1 MELGAGIPCVW
12 DNDYIAL
19 GLALST
25 EEDIGVRIWSETYKY
40 WVGGNC
46 PQNGGCCPSGNLWA
60 DWGFPG
66 SLLPSGPQAPSF
78 HQGPDSSLPSGP
90 QTLSLHQGP
99 RLPPSIKA
107 PGSLLPSGPQTPL
120 FHQCPRLLP
129 SSIRAPGSL
138 LPSGPQLLSI
148 HRILHITCFP
158 GSSFIMEL
166 QTLPQPLYSSLQL
179 FIWSSSLA
187 LQFIE
192 TL

>member
-1 MELGAGIPCVW
+1 MKPTNTEWEATVLRREAAALQETSELP
-12 DNDYIAL
+12 
-19 GLALST
+19 
-25 EEDIGVRIWSETYKY
+25 
-40 WVGGNC
+40 GG
-46 PQNGGCCPSGNLWA
+46 S
-60 DWGFPG
+60 
-66 SLLPSGPQAPSF
+66 QAPSF
-78 HQGPDSSLPSGP
+78 HQGPDSSLLSGP

-107 PGSLLPSGPQTPL
+107 PGSLLASGPQTPL

-129 SSIRAPGSL
+129 SIRAPSSL

-148 HRILHITCFP
+148 PRILHITCFP

-166 QTLPQPLYSSLQL
+166 QTLLQPLYSSLQL

-187 LQFIE
+187 LQFIQ